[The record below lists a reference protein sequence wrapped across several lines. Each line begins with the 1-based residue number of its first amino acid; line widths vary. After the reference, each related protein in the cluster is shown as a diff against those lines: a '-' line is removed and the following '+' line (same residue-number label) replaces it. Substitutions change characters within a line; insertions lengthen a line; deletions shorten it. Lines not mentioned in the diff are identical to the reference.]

1 MGNPHKEMQI
11 HPLEITK
18 VSMSGE
24 RGAEVVMGRLR
35 QKALL
40 PSVLYKRWFP
50 KGVYQQTK
58 GQPSFYTVR
67 CGISDISMRAG
78 TPQP

>member
-35 QKALL
+35 
-40 PSVLYKRWFP
+40 
-50 KGVYQQTK
+50 
-58 GQPSFYTVR
+58 
-67 CGISDISMRAG
+67 
-78 TPQP
+78 